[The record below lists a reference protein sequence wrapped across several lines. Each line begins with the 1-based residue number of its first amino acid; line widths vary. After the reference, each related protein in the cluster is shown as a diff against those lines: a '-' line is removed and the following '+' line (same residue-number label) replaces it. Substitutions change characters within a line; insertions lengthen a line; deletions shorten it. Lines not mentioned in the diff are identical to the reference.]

1 MTEDVKVATAQ
12 VVAQT
17 AETIANTADKLS
29 VAKSTQ
35 VELHS
40 AGQRQTNLIW
50 ERTQS
55 VIALAIVLTTC
66 GGIVA
71 LSSLRFWHE
80 DLGIDKFPTFPP
92 EWWTILG
99 LVIGFYFGRTR
110 NDLGVA
116 VK

>member
-55 VIALAIVLTTC
+55 VIALA
-66 GGIVA
+66 